1 VAGQRALRP
10 AHTLRT
16 QNAEL
21 FALTYGSLVAQL
33 LKDYEDVAAVNRQL
47 DLMCVSPRSPPHGLL
62 VLTRVLAAHEGATTS
77 APA

>member
-21 FALTYGSLVAQL
+21 LALTYGSLVAQL

-47 DLMCVSPRSPPHGLL
+47 DLMCVFPRSP
-62 VLTRVLAAHEGATTS
+62 AAS
-77 APA
+77 RCC